1 MDPTHPRRQVENATA
16 FRLRGRPR
24 PRACFAI
31 DRFGQSFADKVPAA
45 INPFFQP
52 QINTA
57 SHRFS
62 PFPICVHL
70 WFNLKDDI
78 PINQII
84 AGIEIEIGIAPPI
97 GNKNPQANALNP
109 TIAVSRRC
117 PSHMGDIS

>member
-1 MDPTHPRRQVENATA
+1 M
-16 FRLRGRPR
+16 FRHRPFR
-24 PRACFAI
+24 SIFC
-31 DRFGQSFADKVPAA
+31 GQGSCRDKSILSTTDKHSFT
-45 INPFFQP
+45 
-52 QINTA
+52 QI
-57 SHRFS
+57 
-62 PFPICVHL
+62 FPISDLCPSVSICVHL